1 MDLRSKAAIVT
12 GGGTGVG
19 RAVAIELAKAGSS
32 VLVNYSRSKEEAER
46 TADELRALGVDAL
59 AYQADVSDDDA
70 CRAMVDAAV
79 SRFGRLDVLVNNA
92 GTTSFIA
99 HADLDRVT
107 DADWDRIL
115 AVNLKGPFYCSR
127 AACKPMKAAGAGAI
141 VNVASVAGISAV
153 GSSIPYA
160 ASKAAL
166 INLTISLARVL
177 GPTIRVNAVAPG
189 FITGRWLKQG
199 LGPAYDVVKRS
210 IEARSPLR
218 RVCEPED
225 VAAAV
230 MSLIAGSQMITG
242 QTIVVDGG
250 MLLGS

>member
-166 INLTISLARVL
+166 INLTISL
-177 GPTIRVNAVAPG
+177 VAPG